1 MTTTVCPICNHPTR
15 YPRSD
20 PNQWECTFCG
30 TKASPAATLSIDTMA
45 MLYGKNGRLNSITTI
60 KPAPGSFTIVE
71 KPGGLKYDDGKLQ
84 YGLIP
89 PIATKSLAQVLTF
102 GAAKYA
108 PNSWQTVQDG
118 ERRYLDALYRHLEA
132 YRSGESTDSE
142 SGLSHL
148 AHVIT
153 NVAFLLHFE
162 QEKAT
167 NAINA
172 IRTT

>member
-1 MTTTVCPICNHPTR
+1 MTTTVCPICSHPTR
-15 YPRSD
+15 YPRSN
-20 PNQWECTFCG
+20 PNKWECTFCG
-30 TKASPAATLSIDTMA
+30 TSGLSTGNLHIDA
-45 MLYGKNGRLNSITTI
+45 YSIVVPYTDELEAGI
-60 KPAPGSFTIVE
+60 QHGVVGPGAYSIVE
-71 KPGGLKYDDGKLQ
+71 KPSGLKYDDGKLQ

-89 PIATKSLAQVLTF
+89 TIATKSLAQVLTF

-148 AHVIT
+148 AHAIT

-167 NAINA
+167 NASNA
-172 IRTT
+172 I

>member
-15 YPRSD
+15 YPRSN
-20 PNQWECTFCG
+20 PEQWECTFCG
-30 TKASPAATLSIDTMA
+30 TKATPTATLSIDTMT
-45 MLYGKNGRLNSITTI
+45 MHYNKNGRLDAITTT
-60 KPAPGSFTIVE
+60 KPAPGSLTAVE

-148 AHVIT
+148 AHAIT

-167 NAINA
+167 NASNA
-172 IRTT
+172 I

>member
-30 TKASPAATLSIDTMA
+30 TKATPTALLSIDTMT
-45 MLYGKNGRLNSITTI
+45 MHYGKNGRLNSITTT

-89 PIATKSLAQVLTF
+89 TIATKSLAQVLTF

-108 PNSWQTVQDG
+108 PNSWQTVPNAP
-118 ERRYLDALYRHLEA
+118 ERYLDALIRHLEA
-132 YRSGESTDSE
+132 HRSGELLDPE
-142 SGLSHL
+142 SNLPHVYHL
-148 AHVIT
+148 LCNA
-153 NVAFLLHFE
+153 AFLTYFTQKDL
-162 QEKAT
+162 
-167 NAINA
+167 NA
-172 IRTT
+172 RTTTTTS